1 MKYVLQQ
8 LLTIRIGRRDDA
20 EKAMLRSLVAV
31 TEAEAAVVARK
42 KDLEDYI
49 AWRIAEENRLY
60 EKVMKQ
66 MIQRQKLD
74 DLLTDV
80 QLLRGRESEFRERI
94 LQAEKALEDA
104 KKKLI
109 EDTAAHQEAMRKC
122 EKLEEHKKLW
132 MAEMDALQEQ
142 AVEKEMED
150 FRVRDPDI
158 EENDTTGDELDAYS
172 SEEEEEV
179 LT

>member
-1 MKYVLQQ
+1 
-8 LLTIRIGRRDDA
+8 
-20 EKAMLRSLVAV
+20 MLRSRVAV

-42 KDLEDYI
+42 KDLQEYI

-60 EKVMKQ
+60 DKVMKQ
-66 MIQRQKLD
+66 MVQRQKLD

-80 QLLRGRESEFRERI
+80 QLLRGKESEFRERI

-104 KKKLI
+104 KKKLV

-122 EKLEEHKKLW
+122 EKLEEHKKMWLV
-132 MAEMDALQEQ
+132 EMEALQEQ

-172 SEEEEEV
+172 PDDEEEV